1 MSGRLRVRDV
11 VGTAWLGVAAR
22 PQRTMLAALGVA
34 LGIAAMIALTGAAAS
49 NRAHLLAEFDALGA
63 DLAVV
68 APGEGPDRKPVP
80 LPGTAPETIA
90 RQDGVARVGVVETA
104 PPGLAVY
111 RTHLIPRTETSGVT
125 VAVARPDLLAAL
137 DATVVS
143 GRWFDDASRSLPTAV
158 LGATAAERL
167 GIDRAGD
174 RVLIGGEWY
183 GVIGILAPAG
193 IVDSLDAAVFL
204 GDRWIAEHLRAG
216 DDPEI
221 AAVYVRAEP
230 GRLAD
235 VSAILAAAASPGS
248 PYASVTRAADLLQA
262 RAVADDSLA
271 TLGLALG
278 GIALLVGGV
287 GIANTMLVSVME
299 RRGEIGL
306 RRSLGARPGQIAT
319 QFVTESAML
328 SLLGGAGGILLGVA
342 GAAATAAVLRQPLAL
357 PIATILLAPIVSVM
371 VGAFAGLQP
380 AVRAARLAPTAAL
393 RSS

>member
-1 MSGRLRVRDV
+1 MSGRLRMHDV

-137 DATVVS
+137 DAAVVS

-183 GVIGILAPAG
+183 GVIGILAPVG

-204 GDRWIAEHLRAG
+204 GDRWVAAHLRAG

-248 PYASVTRAADLLQA
+248 PYASVTRAADLVQA

-357 PIATILLAPIVSVM
+357 PITTILLAPIVSVM
-371 VGAFAGLQP
+371 VGALAGLQP

>member
-1 MSGRLRVRDV
+1 MSGRLRMHDV

-68 APGEGPDRKPVP
+68 APGDGPDRKPVP

-183 GVIGILAPAG
+183 GVIGILAPVG

-204 GDRWIAEHLRAG
+204 GDRWVAEHLRAG

-248 PYASVTRAADLLQA
+248 PYASVTRAADLVQA

-357 PIATILLAPIVSVM
+357 PITTILLAPIVSVM
-371 VGAFAGLQP
+371 VGALAGLQP

>member
-1 MSGRLRVRDV
+1 MSRRLRPRDV

-22 PQRTMLAALGVA
+22 PQRTMLAALGIA

-49 NRAHLLAEFDALGA
+49 NRAQLLAEFDALGA

-68 APGEGPDRKPVP
+68 TPGEGPDRKPVP
-80 LPGTAPETIA
+80 LPLTAPETIA
-90 RQDGVARVGVVETA
+90 RQDGVSRVGVVEA
-104 PPGLAVY
+104 SPRGLSVY
-111 RTHLIPRTETSGVT
+111 RTHVIPPAETSGVT
-125 VAVARPDLLAAL
+125 VAVARPDLLEAVEGR
-137 DATVVS
+137 VVS
-143 GRWFDDASRSLPTAV
+143 GRWFDEATRTLPTAV

-183 GVIGILAPAG
+183 GVMGILAPVG

-204 GDRWIAEHLRAG
+204 GDRWVGEHLR
-216 DDPEI
+216 DDDGAEI
-221 AAVYVRAEP
+221 AAVYVRTEG
-230 GRLAD
+230 GRLAE

-248 PYASVTRAADLLQA
+248 PYAAVTRAADLVQA

-306 RRSLGARPGQIAT
+306 RRSLGARPGQIAM

-328 SLLGGAGGILLGVA
+328 SLLGGGGGILLGVG
-342 GAAATAAVLRQPLAL
+342 GAAATAAVLGQDLAL
-357 PIATILLAPIVSVM
+357 PTATILLAPVVSVI
-371 VGAFAGLQP
+371 VGALAGLHP